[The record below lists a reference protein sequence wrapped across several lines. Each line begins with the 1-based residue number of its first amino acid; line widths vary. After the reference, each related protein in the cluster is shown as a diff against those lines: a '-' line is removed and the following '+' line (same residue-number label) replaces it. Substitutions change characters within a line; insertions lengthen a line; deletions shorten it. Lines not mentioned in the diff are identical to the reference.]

1 MKKSMNDAVLLF
13 IEIIFLALGP
23 ALFAGGLFPI
33 VLSQELGFAE
43 YRAAVVSAI
52 MGVLFIIIA
61 GGIAVYRYLK
71 YS

>member
-13 IEIIFLALGP
+13 IEIMLLALGP

-33 VLSQELGFAE
+33 ILSQELGYAE
-43 YRAAVVSAI
+43 YRAAVASAI
-52 MGVLFIIIA
+52 MGVIFIVIA

-71 YS
+71 YN